1 MFRSKPAADPKA
13 DARAVQRDVR
23 GGKRDIEREIR
34 HLDSARIK
42 CEAEIRKYAKVRC
55 RVADRGLLPLRATI
69 VTWL

>member
-1 MFRSKPAADPKA
+1 
-13 DARAVQRDVR
+13 VQRDVR